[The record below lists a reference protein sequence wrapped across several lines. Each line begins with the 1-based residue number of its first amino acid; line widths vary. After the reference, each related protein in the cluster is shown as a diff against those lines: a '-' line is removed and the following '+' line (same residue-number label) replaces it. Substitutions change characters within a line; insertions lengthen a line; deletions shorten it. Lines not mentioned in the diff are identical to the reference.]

1 MVIEIRL
8 HTILQLE
15 TPSGKVR
22 KVSMTLLPGATL
34 AEVLAEL
41 RIELPLEGLLLVI
54 NGRLVDVDT
63 AIADGDVIDLIPA
76 LSGGSVRSLSA

>member
-1 MVIEIRL
+1 
-8 HTILQLE
+8 
-15 TPSGKVR
+15 
-22 KVSMTLLPGATL
+22 MTLLPGATL

-76 LSGGSVRSLSA
+76 LSGGSV